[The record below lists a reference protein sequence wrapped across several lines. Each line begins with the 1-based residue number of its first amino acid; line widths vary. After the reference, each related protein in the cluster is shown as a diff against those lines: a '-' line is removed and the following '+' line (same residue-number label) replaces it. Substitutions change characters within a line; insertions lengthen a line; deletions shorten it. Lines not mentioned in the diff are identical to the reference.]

1 MRGTF
6 PEKILRSNY
15 LRLPGEPNLRFE
27 HMKMNKSRRKFLG
40 NAAAVGVGAAALSAN
55 LSSNALAQVNQPSP
69 SGASAASRRATPPL
83 CVSSANGVAAVTKA
97 VEVMRGGGD
106 TLDAVV
112 AGVEIVELDPKDNSV
127 GYGGL
132 PNERGDVE
140 LDASVMHGPTRRAG
154 AVASLRGVR
163 TPAKVARAVME
174 HTDHI
179 LIVGQGAR
187 EFATAM
193 GFEDVNLL
201 TEESRIAWMRWKE
214 TLSDTDKWGPSPYVP
229 APASPAGQR
238 RVAQERARR
247 GSFRLAD
254 EYARGDE
261 RRREEI
267 LAWADEVARRPPTG
281 TINCLAL
288 DKNFDI
294 SGTTTTSGLA
304 WKIPGRVGD
313 SPLVG
318 CGLYVDNDT
327 GAAGSTGRGEEVIYV
342 NGARSVVEYMRR
354 GMSPEQACLEAL
366 KLIAARYGN
375 DQERLKDIDVNFYAL
390 NKRGEYAG
398 AAIWSHTVNT
408 RGERRRRQF
417 AADEGRGGR
426 LLDSA
431 YLFERRA

>member
-1 MRGTF
+1 
-6 PEKILRSNY
+6 
-15 LRLPGEPNLRFE
+15 
-27 HMKMNKSRRKFLG
+27 MNTDKSRRQFLG
-40 NAAAVGVGAAALSAN
+40 NAVAGVGAAALTAN
-55 LSSNALAQVNQPSP
+55 LSPEAFAHDAGQTQTQGAQT
-69 SGASAASRRATPPL
+69 GAGAPLRATPPL
-83 CVSSANGVAAVTKA
+83 SISSANGVAAVSKA
-97 VEVMRGGGD
+97 VSVMRAGGD
-106 TLDAVV
+106 TLDAVL

-127 GYGGL
+127 GYAGL

-154 AVASLRGVR
+154 AVASLRGVK
-163 TPAKVARAVME
+163 TPSKVARAVME

-193 GFEDVNLL
+193 GFADENLL
-201 TEESRIAWMRWKE
+201 TDESRLAWLRWKE
-214 TLSDTDKWGPSPYVP
+214 TLSDVYKWGASPYVP
-229 APASPAGQR
+229 SPASPAGQR
-238 RVAQERARR
+238 KLASERTG
-247 GSFRLAD
+247 GSLLLA
-254 EYARGDE
+254 EKISGGDE
-261 RRREEI
+261 RRREEL
-267 LAWADEVARRPPTG
+267 LAWADEVARKPPTG

-313 SPLVG
+313 SPLIG

-327 GAAGSTGRGEEVIYV
+327 GAAGSTGRGEEVIYI

-375 DQERLKDIDVNFYAL
+375 NEDKLKDIDVNFYAL

-398 AAIWSHTVNT
+398 AAIWSHSVSG
-408 RGERRRRQF
+408 RGERHRRQF
-417 AADEGRGGR
+417 AVDTGAGGR
-426 LLDSA
+426 LVESA

>member
-1 MRGTF
+1 
-6 PEKILRSNY
+6 
-15 LRLPGEPNLRFE
+15 
-27 HMKMNKSRRKFLG
+27 MKQDKSRRKFLG
-40 NAAAVGVGAAALSAN
+40 DAAKGLGAAAIGSQLPAS
-55 LSSNALAQVNQPSP
+55 LLAQT
-69 SGASAASRRATPPL
+69 SAATQNGAVRRLAKPPL
-83 CVSSANGVAAVTKA
+83 SVSSANGVAAVTKA
-97 VEVMRGGGD
+97 VQEMRAGAD
-106 TLDAVV
+106 TLDAVI
-112 AGVEIVELDPKDNSV
+112 AGVNIVELDPKDNSV

-163 TPAKVARAVME
+163 TPSKVARMVLE

-187 EFATAM
+187 EFATAH
-193 GFEDVNLL
+193 GFENVELL
-201 TEESRIAWMRWKE
+201 TEESRVAWLRWKE
-214 TLSDTDKWGPSPYVP
+214 TLSDKDKWGPSPYTP

-238 RVAQERARR
+238 RISRERERP
-247 GSFRLAD
+247 SFMLAD
-254 EYARGDE
+254 AYAGGNFRQ
-261 RRREEI
+261 REEL

-288 DKNFDI
+288 DNSFDI
-294 SGTTTTSGLA
+294 SGVTTTSGLA

-313 SPLVG
+313 SPLIG
-318 CGLYVDNDT
+318 CGLYVDNEV
-327 GAAGSTGRGEEVIYV
+327 GAAGSTGRGEEVIYI
-342 NGARSVVEYMRR
+342 NGARTVVEYMKN
-354 GMSPEQACLEAL
+354 GKSPEQACLDAL

-375 DQERLKDIDVNFYAL
+375 DLEKLKDIEVNFYAL

-398 AAIWSHTVNT
+398 AAIWSHGVTA

-417 AADEGRGGR
+417 AADEGQGGR